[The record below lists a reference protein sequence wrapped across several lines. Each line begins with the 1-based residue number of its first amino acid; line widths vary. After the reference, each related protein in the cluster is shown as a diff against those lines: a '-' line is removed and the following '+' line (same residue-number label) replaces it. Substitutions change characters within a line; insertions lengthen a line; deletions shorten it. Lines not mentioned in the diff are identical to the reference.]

1 MAYRLNPNTLDFPP
15 VQFSDDDGLLAVGGD
30 LSEER
35 IIKAYNNG
43 IFPWYSEYS
52 PILWWSPDPRFVI
65 LPENFKYAK
74 SLRPILRKQQ
84 FKVTFNQAFERV
96 MQNCKMAYR
105 PNQHGTWITSEMQQ
119 AFINLHYQ
127 GFAHSVE
134 VWKDDKLVGGL
145 YGEIVGTCFFGESM
159 FAYADN
165 DSTCGFVVL
174 VKNLINSGFEMID
187 CQVFTEHL
195 SRFGADMIPRT
206 AFIERLEKGK
216 KKHFDKVN
224 FEKNFTDSPD
234 FIFS

>member
-15 VQFSDDDGLLAVGGD
+15 VQYSDEDGLLAVGGD

-43 IFPWYSEYS
+43 IFPWYSEHS
-52 PILWWSPDPRFVI
+52 PILWWSPNPRFVI
-65 LPENFKYAK
+65 LPQNFKFAK
-74 SLRPILRKQQ
+74 SLRPILRKQE

-105 PNQHGTWITSEMQQ
+105 PNQYGTWITPEMQQ

-134 VWKDDKLVGGL
+134 VWKNNELVGGL

-159 FAYADN
+159 FALEDN
-165 DSTCGFVVL
+165 ASKIAFVVL
-174 VKNLINSGFEMID
+174 MKNLLANGFEMID

-195 SRFGADMIPRT
+195 ARFGADMIPRT
-206 AFIERLEKGK
+206 EFIERLEKGK
-216 KKHFDKVN
+216 IKSFDKEN
-224 FEKNFTDSPD
+224 FEKNFTDSAE
-234 FIFS
+234 FIL

>member
-15 VQFSDDDGLLAVGGD
+15 VQYSDEDGLLAVGGD

-35 IIKAYNNG
+35 IKKAYHNG
-43 IFPWYSEYS
+43 IFPWYSQYS

-65 LPENFKYAK
+65 LPQNFKFAK
-74 SLRPILRKQQ
+74 SLRPILRKQH
-84 FKVTFNQAFERV
+84 FRVTFNQAFERV

-119 AFINLHYQ
+119 AFINLHHE

-134 VWKDDKLVGGL
+134 VWRENELVGGL

-159 FAYADN
+159 FALEDN
-165 DSTCGFVVL
+165 ASKVGFVVL
-174 VKNLINSGFEMID
+174 MKNLIANDFEMID

-195 SRFGADMIPRT
+195 ARFGADMIPRKE
-206 AFIERLEKGK
+206 FIERLEKGK
-216 KKHFDKVN
+216 QKPFDKEN
-224 FEKNFTDSPD
+224 FEKNFTDSAE
-234 FIFS
+234 FIFL